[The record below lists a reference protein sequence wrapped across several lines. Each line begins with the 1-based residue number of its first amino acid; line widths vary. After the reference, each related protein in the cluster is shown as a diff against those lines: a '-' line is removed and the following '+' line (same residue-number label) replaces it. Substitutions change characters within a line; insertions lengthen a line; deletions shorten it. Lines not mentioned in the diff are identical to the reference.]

1 MMPWPLCGQASEGLA
16 KDISPKVP
24 EIACGLRTTWWVMK
38 SPMIALTREEISD
51 MI

>member
-24 EIACGLRTTWWVMK
+24 EIACGLRTTWWVME
-38 SPMIALTREEISD
+38 SPTFVKCVGGER
-51 MI
+51 